1 MTRLR
6 VLGSRLVALFFR
18 RRRDREL
25 DDEIQAHLNALTDDY
40 VRGGM
45 PLAEARDA
53 ARREFG
59 GLEQMKDTYR
69 DQRGVP
75 PVETIVQDLRY
86 GARMLRRSP
95 GFTAVAVLSLGLG
108 IGANTAVFAFLNA
121 LLLRSLPVPHPEE
134 LVEVAAQRR
143 GDFAPLSYPIYRDL
157 RARQQV
163 FTDVFASAGETP
175 YRLTIRQASGGSTV
189 LDNMR
194 VAFVS
199 GNYFAV
205 LGLQP
210 AIGRLIAETD
220 DLDPGSSETVG
231 SVIVISDG
239 FWQRQFGRDPGV
251 LGGSI
256 LVGRSRC
263 TIIGVAPGQ
272 FLGESVGAAAVG
284 WVPLVPFSDRSDLE
298 NRREVFA
305 DYVARLRP
313 GMSRERAQTE
323 ATGLFRQVL
332 AGEDGLLGS
341 ISDYTISLRPAGT
354 GTDLGLR
361 RQFAM
366 PFRIVMGVVSL
377 VLLIACANVAN
388 LLLERAMSR
397 RGEISV
403 RLAIGCSRAR
413 LVRQLMTESA
423 LLSTLGALA
432 GATLAYGG
440 SRLLPRLID
449 SGAVPVR
456 LDVSPDS
463 YVLMFLVAISLLA
476 GLGFGLVP
484 AFRSTRVNVAASLQR
499 ARRGDGRSPGGRV
512 SRALVVAQIAVSL
525 VLLVTA
531 ALLIRSLANLHD
543 VDYGFHPGQV
553 VIFDLAGLPPA
564 NEPAAL
570 AEQARRVY
578 QDVSRIPGVR
588 SASVSS
594 VLLFSPTDGAVPL
607 TIPGYTPTPEER
619 PATARWISV
628 STGYLETI
636 GMTLVA
642 GRSLGEQDRLG
653 GPLVAVVNESL
664 ARRYFPGRAAVGGIV
679 AIDRQRAATRTPGA
693 STGAFGK
700 PVQIVGVVHDAKYNN
715 LREEARPM
723 IYFSIEQFPR
733 NIRSLEVRSDRPVS
747 AIFGPVRDALAG
759 ASRDLMIRRA
769 VTLSDQVDQTL
780 AAERLVMRLCS
791 LFGGLALLLAS
802 VGLYGVLAYA
812 VAQRTGE
819 IGIRMAL
826 GATAHSIR
834 RLVFGETLILVF
846 IGLAIGLLLTVA
858 STRLVAGL
866 LFGLTPTD
874 PAVIIAAVAVLAGAA
889 AMAAHVPVRRAVR
902 VDPLVALRHE

>member
-45 PLAEARDA
+45 PLAEARAA

-59 GLEQMKDTYR
+59 ALGQMKETYR

-75 PVETIVQDLRY
+75 PVETILQDLRY

-108 IGANTAVFAFLNA
+108 IGANTAVFTFLNA

-143 GDFAPLSYPIYRDL
+143 GDFAALSYPIYRGL
-157 RARQQV
+157 RTRQQV
-163 FTDVFASAGETP
+163 FTDVLASAGETP
-175 YRLTIRQASGGSTV
+175 YRLTIRQATGGAAV

-199 GNYFAV
+199 GNYFTV

-220 DLDPGSSETVG
+220 DLDPGSSETAG

-298 NRREVFA
+298 NRRAVFA

-323 ATGLFRQVL
+323 ATGLFRQML
-332 AGEDGLLGS
+332 AGEDGLRGS

-432 GATLAYGG
+432 GAALAYGG

-484 AFRSTRVNVAASLQR
+484 AFRSTRVNVAASLQS

-512 SRALVVAQIAVSL
+512 NRAMST
-525 VLLVTA
+525 TA
-531 ALLIRSLANLHD
+531 SI
-543 VDYGFHPGQV
+543 
-553 VIFDLAGLPPA
+553 
-564 NEPAAL
+564 
-570 AEQARRVY
+570 
-578 QDVSRIPGVR
+578 
-588 SASVSS
+588 
-594 VLLFSPTDGAVPL
+594 
-607 TIPGYTPTPEER
+607 
-619 PATARWISV
+619 
-628 STGYLETI
+628 
-636 GMTLVA
+636 
-642 GRSLGEQDRLG
+642 
-653 GPLVAVVNESL
+653 L
-664 ARRYFPGRAAVGGIV
+664 AR
-679 AIDRQRAATRTPGA
+679 
-693 STGAFGK
+693 S
-700 PVQIVGVVHDAKYNN
+700 
-715 LREEARPM
+715 
-723 IYFSIEQFPR
+723 
-733 NIRSLEVRSDRPVS
+733 
-747 AIFGPVRDALAG
+747 
-759 ASRDLMIRRA
+759 
-769 VTLSDQVDQTL
+769 
-780 AAERLVMRLCS
+780 
-791 LFGGLALLLAS
+791 
-802 VGLYGVLAYA
+802 
-812 VAQRTGE
+812 
-819 IGIRMAL
+819 
-826 GATAHSIR
+826 
-834 RLVFGETLILVF
+834 
-846 IGLAIGLLLTVA
+846 
-858 STRLVAGL
+858 
-866 LFGLTPTD
+866 
-874 PAVIIAAVAVLAGAA
+874 
-889 AMAAHVPVRRAVR
+889 
-902 VDPLVALRHE
+902 